1 MSVLLSAVRPGA
13 YRDSIILMQLQA
25 ALAELPGIDD
35 AGAVMATPENL
46 ALLGRTGLLPE
57 PAPAAGSADLL
68 VVVRADTREQG
79 DRALARI
86 DDLLRRETTQAE
98 AGYRPRSLQTA
109 VRALPA
115 ARFAL
120 ISIPGRFA
128 AAVASQALDL
138 GLHVLLYSDNVEL
151 ADEARLKRRAR
162 GAGLLLMGPDC
173 GTAYVGGIGL
183 GFANRVRRGHIGI
196 VAASGT
202 GLQTVACGVH
212 ALGAGIS
219 HGIGTGGRD
228 LHPAVGSATALQALD
243 LLRRDPGTR
252 VIVLISKPPAPEAAD
267 RLLTAAAAT
276 GKPVVVAFQ
285 GYRRAA
291 GPRAAG
297 RLDPGIRFA
306 ADLGEA
312 ATIAVSLADGT
323 APGSGPPATSRP
335 AAEPGAAPGPQAR
348 APRDRLAPYLRG
360 LFSGGTLAVEALL
373 GLRGR
378 LPSLYSNLAAE
389 GVMRLEDPEASREHT
404 VLDLGADEFTVAR
417 PHPMI
422 DNDLRVRRFRREAAD
437 PHVGLILL
445 DIVLGYGAHDDP
457 ASELAPVIAETRRPD
472 LAVVA
477 IVVGTDEDPQ
487 GLEDQIGRLTEA
499 GAVVLPS
506 VTSAVS
512 FARARLPDRQGSAD
526 DADAEAGATAAPAS
540 GDDRAAS
547 ASAAMQGSG
556 AMQGPGATQA
566 PAVMQ
571 VSAATAVPVAMPAQP
586 GTPVSLSDLDP
597 PIGIINIGLERFGY
611 SLIEQGAEVVQME
624 WRPPAGGND
633 RLWEI
638 LEKMRR

>member
-46 ALLGRTGLLPE
+46 ALLDRTGLLPD

-68 VVVRADTREQG
+68 VVVRADGREQG

-86 DDLLRRETTQAE
+86 DDLLRRETTEVE
-98 AGYRPRSLQTA
+98 AGYRPRSLETA
-109 VRALPA
+109 LRALPA
-115 ARFAL
+115 VRFAL

-128 AAVASQALDL
+128 AAVATQALDL

-151 ADEARLKRRAR
+151 ADEVRLKRRAR
-162 GAGLLLMGPDC
+162 STGLLLMGPDC

-183 GFANRVRRGHIGI
+183 GFANRVRSGHIGI

-202 GLQTVACGVH
+202 GLQAVACGIH

-276 GKPVVVAFQ
+276 GKPLVVAFQ
-285 GYRRAA
+285 GYRRAP
-291 GPRAAG
+291 GRHAAG

-312 ATIAVSLADGT
+312 AAIAVSLADGT
-323 APGSGPPATSRP
+323 APGSGPPAAFRF
-335 AAEPGAAPGPQAR
+335 AAEPDATAEPNAAPGPQAR
-348 APRDRLAPYLRG
+348 ASRDRLAPYLRG

-378 LPSLYSNLAAE
+378 LPALHSNLTAE

-422 DNDLRVRRFRREAAD
+422 DNDLRVHRFRREAAD
-437 PHVGLILL
+437 PQVGLILL

-512 FARARLPDRQGSAD
+512 FALARLPDREGSAD
-526 DADAEAGATAAPAS
+526 DADAEEWATAPPA
-540 GDDRAAS
+540 GVDDRGAS
-547 ASAAMQGSG
+547 A
-556 AMQGPGATQA
+556 
-566 PAVMQ
+566 
-571 VSAATAVPVAMPAQP
+571 PVAMPTQP

-597 PIGIINIGLERFGY
+597 PIGIINIGLERFGN
-611 SLIEQGAEVVQME
+611 SLIEQGAQVVQME